1 MGMAMLHQMLAATRR
16 TSRGY
21 PGSYDDLHDIQAG
34 EFVRTTN
41 DCKAVCDDPVLAVL
55 LPHCLQCHRPPV
67 QFIQQSNRRILMM
80 LVRQEIVVVVE
91 QTRGVLYRH

>member
-1 MGMAMLHQMLAATRR
+1 MGMASFIRCWQPHGAHRAAIPAAMMFTR
-16 TSRGY
+16 
-21 PGSYDDLHDIQAG
+21 DIRQGNLSALRMTVKL
-34 EFVRTTN
+34 FVTILFS
-41 DCKAVCDDPVLAVL
+41 AAL

-80 LVRQEIVVVVE
+80 LVRQEIVIVVE